1 MQSQRFYRNC
11 EPWLLDLDQYKQSQI
26 FALVG
31 LLLWKGVSWW
41 SSALCSRGVLRHG
54 WSELKWPAVWPKLWP
69 IRVRCCIQVVELSFT
84 SVYFLA
90 SQRGLLKYWSTEVLK
105 TAFCFSAVWLR
116 SWMCFWFALFCSYNC
131 NCQVFFSF
139 FLFFFFHGPKKSNRI
154 IVLIW
159 WAGQP
164 RLGEQAV
171 LKCLMPACSG
181 GGAHDTLKKEE
192 ADFCMK
198 WSFQNW
204 QGMLPTRGKLCM

>member
-90 SQRGLLKYWSTEVLK
+90 SQRGLLKYWLPFVSVQFGWEVEC
-105 TAFCFSAVWLR
+105 AFGLHC
-116 SWMCFWFALFCSYNC
+116 FALTTVIAKY
-131 NCQVFFSF
+131 F
-139 FLFFFFHGPKKSNRI
+139 FLFFFFFSSMALKNQTES
-154 IVLIW
+154 LYW
-159 WAGQP
+159 SD
-164 RLGEQAV
+164 EQDSHV
-171 LKCLMPACSG
+171 
-181 GGAHDTLKKEE
+181 
-192 ADFCMK
+192 
-198 WSFQNW
+198 
-204 QGMLPTRGKLCM
+204 

>member
-1 MQSQRFYRNC
+1 M
-11 EPWLLDLDQYKQSQI
+11 

-90 SQRGLLKYWSTEVLK
+90 SQRGLLKYWLPFVSVQFGWEVEC
-105 TAFCFSAVWLR
+105 AFGLHC
-116 SWMCFWFALFCSYNC
+116 FALTTVIAKY
-131 NCQVFFSF
+131 F
-139 FLFFFFHGPKKSNRI
+139 FLFFFFFHGPKKSNRI